1 MKRRIRNQ
9 SLCKTRL
16 HVESLE
22 QRRLLAADIM
32 VFQNPIDPLDV
43 NLDQFVSPVDA
54 LAIINE
60 LNTPDSTSS
69 TVGAFLD
76 ASGDHILAPIDALSI
91 INDLNN
97 PTDTPNQLEGLHVAH
112 DFLKEHHAALP
123 IESQAVADELTK
135 IVERHEA
142 ANDAIYTRLQDFQNF
157 SLQNLDAVNRY
168 FEELQTAVL
177 LNKDT
182 LQRGLAG
189 ISDDIHE
196 VSTNTFGNDETTD
209 PLDTTVP
216 YEFDPDDYDNPIQA
230 LPDLFEE
237 LDQGLDD
244 IEIPGYG
251 DLIDNY
257 DEIYQTYHESD
268 YEIDVYVIDTIDVNE
283 YENFVLNGGELD
295 DLVDEL
301 ESGIDQG
308 ITTIDEIL
316 DPSYH
321 SDLNLG
327 LIFDDLLDSTYVGE
341 LIYNDVAA
349 IGGETTGSVVIL
361 STGDIV
367 EVDFGDSIELR
378 KKAELLDNQVV
389 VLEGIANIVEGIEV
403 PDRTVIDARSLFGE
417 EDLESLVNVITT
429 LAPAD
434 SVSLIT
440 KLNELN
446 LG

>member
-142 ANDAIYTRLQDFQNF
+142 ANDAIYTRLQDFQNY
-157 SLQNLDAVNRY
+157 SLENLDAVNRY

-216 YEFDPDDYDNPIQA
+216 YEFDPDDYDTPIHA

-244 IEIPGYG
+244 IEIPEYG

-321 SDLNLG
+321 NDLDLG
-327 LIFDDLLDSTYVGE
+327 SIFDDLLDSTYVGE

-367 EVDFGDSIELR
+367 EVDFDDSTELR

>member
-9 SLCKTRL
+9 SLYKTRL

-123 IESQAVADELTK
+123 IESQAVADELTT
-135 IVERHEA
+135 IIERHEA
-142 ANDAIYTRLQDFQNF
+142 ANDAIYSRLQDFQNY
-157 SLQNLDAVNRY
+157 SLENLDAVNRY

-316 DPSYH
+316 D
-321 SDLNLG
+321 
-327 LIFDDLLDSTYVGE
+327 DLLDSTYVGE

-367 EVDFGDSIELR
+367 EVDFGDSTELR